1 MMLDELRA
9 CERLA
14 EERRVAM
21 LTLMAEVDAAK
32 AEAFRAGAEWMREQ
46 AARACEAQAE
56 ECVEAIHSLHEAEE
70 RTGEDYPETVEDQV
84 FAQNV
89 LLDQAGRLR
98 SLPTS
103 PPADTK

>member
-1 MMLDELRA
+1 MKLTERSEEAKRA
-9 CERLA
+9 YLQGH
-14 EERRVAM
+14 
-21 LTLMAEVDAAK
+21 
-32 AEAFRAGAEWMREQ
+32 RAGAEWMREQ